1 MLELEKAIKISLDLT
16 KKLDSQ
22 TIDITNAAGRYI
34 SSNLIS
40 KVDLPGFDNSAMD
53 GYAIISS
60 DLKQATESNPITLN
74 CIGLAP
80 AGTMPDKK
88 IKDGMCMRIFTG
100 SPIPEGANAVIMQED
115 CVYNNNYKTII
126 TSNSIKPW
134 KNIRIKG
141 EDIRKGDNLISK
153 GEQINAGAIALLNAT
168 GHKTAK
174 VGRQPRVGLI
184 ATGSELIDPPNKI
197 NPGEIY
203 ESNRTM
209 LASMIIKANGLPK
222 IYPIVKD
229 DLNKTINALR
239 SALSENDLVITTGG
253 VSVGD
258 HDHIKPALEQMSGTI
273 VFWKISMKPGKP
285 FMLGHANGKT
295 LFALPGNP
303 GSALTTFLL
312 LVRPALL
319 KLQGATCVHLIKRT
333 GVLADEIINNGNR
346 RHFVR
351 VKLDEHSHAT
361 IAGKQR
367 SHMLGSLPSSNG
379 LIDIPPNSRLA
390 NGDKVEVLMIP
401 S

>member
-16 KKLDSQ
+16 KQLDSQ
-22 TIDITNAAGRYI
+22 PVDLINAAGRYS

-40 KVDLPGFDNSAMD
+40 KVDLPEFDNSAMD
-53 GYAIISS
+53 GYALISS
-60 DLKQATESNPITLN
+60 DLKQATKSNPITLN
-74 CIGLAP
+74 CSGVVP
-80 AGTMPDKK
+80 AGTIPNKK
-88 IKDGMCMRIFTG
+88 IKKGICMRIFTG
-100 SPIPEGANAVIMQED
+100 SPIPDGANAVIMQED
-115 CVYNNNYKTII
+115 CVHNNDMSII
-126 TSNSIKPW
+126 TSTSVKPW
-134 KNIRIKG
+134 ENIRMKG

-153 GEQINAGAIALLNAT
+153 GEQINIGAIALLNAT
-168 GHKTAK
+168 GHKTVQ

-184 ATGSELIDPPNKI
+184 ATGSELIEPPKKLNS
-197 NPGEIY
+197 GEIY

-209 LASMIIKANGLPK
+209 LASMITQANGLPK

-229 DLNKTINALR
+229 DLNKTIYALR